1 MDTCSTDEFR
11 VCKKCEQK
19 LPNTAEYFYH
29 AKQKT
34 KDGIYTPSL
43 RSKCKSCYVGPK
55 KEKVITTHKTCTN
68 CKTEFLKTT
77 DNFRLLTDIKGCRYL
92 MSYCKKCERIHGSKY
107 RYSYNYKNN
116 ILLAKRKTK
125 AKALGI
131 SIEQYSTGRYK
142 GWSAHKK
149 KFPSSTYEEYLQYK
163 ETTDQRMDAN
173 RKKQRDTLTDNYVRS
188 LIAKRT
194 KMGTEVLYDLSAL
207 IETYKLNLLIKRKV
221 NGKYNTA

>member
-43 RSKCKSCYVGPK
+43 RSKCKSCYIGPK
-55 KEKVITTHKTCTN
+55 KEKVVRTHKVCTS
-68 CKTEFLKTT
+68 CHVEFLNNNDYFRWIT
-77 DNFRLLTDIKGCRYL
+77 DTLGCRYL
-92 MSYCKKCERIHGSKY
+92 TSCCRKCESTKNAQYSLIRDHKVRSKE
-107 RYSYNYKNN
+107 
-116 ILLAKRKTK
+116 
-125 AKALGI
+125 LGL
-131 SIEQYSTGRYK
+131 SIEEYSTGRYK
-142 GWSAHKK
+142 GWAAHKG
-149 KFPSSTYEEYLQYK
+149 KFPSSTYEEYLEYRK
-163 ETTDQRMDAN
+163 TTRQRADVN
-173 RKKQRDTLTDNYVRS
+173 RKKQRDVLTDNYVKS
-188 LIAKRT
+188 LITKRT

-221 NGKYNTA
+221 HGKHNTA